1 MQWNSGPES
10 PREKW
15 EYRRAQKEW
24 DKLRQKESGANH
36 YQYPYAPPRKKP
48 MVRPGFLIA
57 LAAVLALAWYLQTDA
72 GQQRFVG
79 FLNTLSQEQQA
90 PLPQISTD
98 FAPITGGT
106 DTTKLS
112 MQTGHYVDVQKAVV
126 EQLGA
131 IEKSMYVDLQDY
143 GSIQYRYYEDSIAD
157 LLAKIDALRQTHI
170 ASTSPMAEFESY
182 CSGYYGAIE
191 TFFVGLQQK
200 QSIENADYNAL
211 VTWQQENESPF
222 DKLCQLMDDNG
233 VAYNWQTN
241 EDGEEYIHFLMSDN
255 GAY

>member
-1 MQWNSGPES
+1 
-10 PREKW
+10 
-15 EYRRAQKEW
+15 
-24 DKLRQKESGANH
+24 
-36 YQYPYAPPRKKP
+36 
-48 MVRPGFLIA
+48 
-57 LAAVLALAWYLQTDA
+57 
-72 GQQRFVG
+72 
-79 FLNTLSQEQQA
+79 
-90 PLPQISTD
+90 
-98 FAPITGGT
+98 
-106 DTTKLS
+106 
-112 MQTGHYVDVQKAVV
+112 
-126 EQLGA
+126 
-131 IEKSMYVDLQDY
+131 MYVDLQDY

-191 TFFVGLQQK
+191 TFLLVCSK
-200 QSIENADYNAL
+200 SRAL
-211 VTWQQENESPF
+211 KMQTTMPLSPGSRKMRAL

>member
-1 MQWNSGPES
+1 
-10 PREKW
+10 
-15 EYRRAQKEW
+15 
-24 DKLRQKESGANH
+24 
-36 YQYPYAPPRKKP
+36 

-79 FLNTLSQEQQA
+79 FLNALSQEQQA

-131 IEKSMYVDLQDY
+131 IEKACMST
-143 GSIQYRYYEDSIAD
+143 YRITVRSSTAIMRIRLPIC
-157 LLAKIDALRQTHI
+157 LLK
-170 ASTSPMAEFESY
+170 
-182 CSGYYGAIE
+182 
-191 TFFVGLQQK
+191 
-200 QSIENADYNAL
+200 
-211 VTWQQENESPF
+211 
-222 DKLCQLMDDNG
+222 
-233 VAYNWQTN
+233 
-241 EDGEEYIHFLMSDN
+241 
-255 GAY
+255 